1 MLLEPLQYHVGLEN
15 PLYCRALYPIRL
27 KDATHGQHILQYLL
41 RSGTIPSGSVQ
52 ALDVVIHIPSTLVLA
67 VSARIC

>member
-15 PLYCRALYPIRL
+15 PLYCRAVYPIRL
-27 KDATHGQHILQYLL
+27 EDATHGQHSLQNLL

-52 ALDVVIHIPSTLVLA
+52 ALDVAIHIPAALALA
-67 VSARIC
+67 VSTRID